1 MVCFL
6 TLASIFVGCE
16 TIDLVVIIFLELLLI
31 VLFMRQWET
40 GSGHARELLRLLLLE
55 IMRGFDD
62 YLKQQLLSSFP
73 IKLYAPGS
81 NQTVDTDSSIECLIK
96 VINYIVG

>member
-1 MVCFL
+1 MLVML
-6 TLASIFVGCE
+6 SGIVIDSLVYAAMGNWLWTSEGVASSASPGDYERVLA
-16 TIDLVVIIFLELLLI
+16 
-31 VLFMRQWET
+31 
-40 GSGHARELLRLLLLE
+40 
-55 IMRGFDD
+55 D